1 MSVVG
6 VIGSV
11 HMADVEGNA
20 NPVGSYY
27 LPYAQNVERTF
38 TLAVKAGGDIAS
50 ILPAVRTRF
59 TATAPNLALFDVH
72 SMEERADLALATRRA
87 SLTLAIL
94 FGSLALFLSAV
105 GIYGV
110 LAYVVTQRQ
119 REIGIRTALGCTA
132 SGVVTLVVREALLL
146 LVSGLSVGLAGA
158 IALQSAVAGQLY
170 GVKPLDPV
178 VISAVILTLLV
189 VALAASVLPARRAVY
204 VDPATVLRE
213 Q

>member
-1 MSVVG
+1 
-6 VIGSV
+6 
-11 HMADVEGNA
+11 VEGNA

-27 LPYAQNVERTF
+27 LPYAQNVQRAY
-38 TLAVKAGGDIAS
+38 TLAIKAAGDNAS
-50 ILPAVRTRF
+50 ILRVVRTRF
-59 TATAPNLALFDVH
+59 TAAAPNLALFDVH
-72 SMEERADLALATRRA
+72 TMEERGDLALATRLA

-94 FGSLALFLSAV
+94 FGFLALFLSAV
-105 GIYGV
+105 GIYGI

-146 LVSGLSVGLAGA
+146 TASGLSVGIAGA
-158 IALQSAVAGQLY
+158 IALRSAVAGQLY
-170 GVKPLDPV
+170 GVKPLDPI